1 MKSNELFEKIHSG
14 EIMEKLL
21 REIIEG
27 QEAYRLNKVKH
38 YIDQVSRGKGTK
50 LYLTK
55 RIDLLREQLLN
66 IKKGL

>member
-1 MKSNELFEKIHSG
+1 
-14 EIMEKLL
+14 MEQLL

-27 QEAYRLNKVKH
+27 QKAYKINKAKPCTF
-38 YIDQVSRGKGTK
+38 QVSRGKGTK

>member
-1 MKSNELFEKIHSG
+1 
-14 EIMEKLL
+14 MEQLL

-27 QEAYRLNKVKH
+27 QKAYRLNK
-38 YIDQVSRGKGTK
+38 DQVSRGKGTK

-66 IKKGL
+66 IKKEL

>member
-1 MKSNELFEKIHSG
+1 MTRYRFKEVV
-14 EIMEKLL
+14 MEKLL

-27 QEAYRLNKVKH
+27 QEAYRLNKVRP

-50 LYLTK
+50 SYLTK

>member
-1 MKSNELFEKIHSG
+1 
-14 EIMEKLL
+14 MEQLL

-27 QEAYRLNKVKH
+27 QKAYRLNKTRP
-38 YIDQVSRGKGTK
+38 YTDQVSRGKGTK
-50 LYLTK
+50 SYLTK

>member
-1 MKSNELFEKIHSG
+1 
-14 EIMEKLL
+14 MEQLL

-27 QEAYRLNKVKH
+27 QKAYKINKART
-38 YIDQVSRGKGTK
+38 YTDQVSRGKGTK

-55 RIDLLREQLLN
+55 RIDLLREQLLD

>member
-1 MKSNELFEKIHSG
+1 
-14 EIMEKLL
+14 MEQLL

-27 QEAYRLNKVKH
+27 QKAFRLNNARPYK
-38 YIDQVSRGKGTK
+38 DQVSRGKGTK

-66 IKKGL
+66 IKKEL

>member
-1 MKSNELFEKIHSG
+1 MKQ
-14 EIMEKLL
+14 LL
-21 REIIEG
+21 KEIIEG
-27 QEAYRLNKVKH
+27 QEAYRLNKARP
-38 YIDQVSRGKGTK
+38 YTEQVSRGKGTK

>member
-1 MKSNELFEKIHSG
+1 MTRYRFKEVV
-14 EIMEKLL
+14 MEQLL

-27 QEAYRLNKVKH
+27 QKAYKINKAKP
-38 YIDQVSRGKGTK
+38 YTFQVSRGKGTK